1 MNAINLSQVQ
11 KVATITVCNF
21 KKAGL
26 NKENATARLNNTL
39 PYSNYPLIVKKAISV
54 FY

>member
-11 KVATITVCNF
+11 KVATIATSNF
-21 KKAGL
+21 KKEGL
-26 NKENATARLNNTL
+26 NKERATARLNNTL
-39 PYSNYPLIVKKAISV
+39 PYCNYPLIVKKAISV

>member
-1 MNAINLSQVQ
+1 MNVINLSQVQ
-11 KVATITVCNF
+11 KIATITVGNF

-26 NKENATARLNNTL
+26 NKENATARLINTL